1 MAIPITQGSGA
12 SSVASELIGN
22 DQYQKIKVVGGETG
36 STSVWGITPDGSA
49 KVSVIGVVNIAG
61 SVASIPTGNQSVS
74 GAVTAPPG
82 SVMMIAQLPGSI
94 LATSATVLPGSVSGA
109 VTAPPGSIA
118 TVVFPAGSVTA
129 VSFSASANQSV
140 SGAITAPPGSVMAVR
155 INDLY
160 QEETVGGPSIR
171 GIALVWESNANT
183 SVMSTVSP
191 TNPLRVL
198 GSVSGA
204 VTAPAGS
211 IMTTVRPAGS
221 ITAVSGATTTTAG
234 SIISA
239 TFPAGSVAAVNFQN
253 SSIIAINAGSVIAL
267 LGNTSIA
274 GTFLEDSAHTT
285 GDRGF
290 HMLGVRND
298 LMASVTGADLDYSPI
313 SVGPVGENIVANAP
327 MNKWLQGRTDH
338 RVSLGG
344 SLIAIAKQ
352 GTSVFT
358 YVTAVQVANMGPS
371 SVLVTLGG
379 GLGSV
384 LGYTIAPAG
393 GGSNILYHNA
403 LKTGENSDFTTSISG
418 ISSVLVSV
426 QGFSAKI

>member
-1 MAIPITQGSGA
+1 MAIPITTGQGQA
-12 SSVASELIGN
+12 SVASELIGT

-36 STSVWGITPDGSA
+36 STSVWGIAPDGSA

-61 SVASIPTGNQSVS
+61 SVASIPTGNQSIS

-109 VTAPPGSIA
+109 VTAPPGSVMMVA
-118 TVVFPAGSVTA
+118 QLAGSVLA
-129 VSFSASANQSV
+129 VSGSFSPSGNQSV
-140 SGAITAPPGSVMAVR
+140 SGAVTAPPGSIASVR

-171 GIALVWESNANT
+171 GIAIVWESNANS

-204 VTAPAGS
+204 VTH
-211 IMTTVRPAGS
+211 PAGS
-221 ITAVSGATTTTAG
+221 ITAVSGATTTTPG

-239 TFPAGSVAAVNFQN
+239 TFPAGSVAAVNFAN

-290 HMLGVRND
+290 NMLGVRND

-313 SVGPVGENIVANAP
+313 SVGPVGENIIANAP
-327 MNKWLQGRTDH
+327 INKWLQGRTDH

-352 GTSVFT
+352 GASVFT

-393 GGSNILYHNA
+393 GGSNIVYPNA